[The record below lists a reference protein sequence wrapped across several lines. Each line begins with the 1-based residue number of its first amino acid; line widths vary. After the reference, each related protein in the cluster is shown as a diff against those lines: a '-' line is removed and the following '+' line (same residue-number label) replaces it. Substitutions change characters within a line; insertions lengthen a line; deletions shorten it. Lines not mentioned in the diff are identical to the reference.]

1 MYDPL
6 YTVQFIDKEL
16 RAAVQAASDYGT
28 YVATHVYNVTG
39 IHRAVAAFR
48 NTHAVRPIGADIC
61 HFADDVAIVRVIF
74 STSKRPPD
82 RAWFEVT
89 PLGAVREIEYEDVAV
104 VEQPLR

>member
-1 MYDPL
+1 MRDGAPAVLPL
-6 YTVQFIDKEL
+6 LLVLYSDGVFADILHWWNL
-16 RAAVQAASDYGT
+16 RSRKKLA
-28 YVATHVYNVTG
+28 